1 MYTATDCLKGFYV
14 KAGCTAIVSIV
25 ILDSSLQLSCG
36 ARGNCRNDLVDVE
49 VLYLVVDVDGIR
61 MEQSGIVE
69 RREYRL
75 AEKLFRREAVLVW
88 AEECNVQR
96 VMAGVYAVSEVTQ
109 CQRTCCA
116 ISEVYPTAGMD
127 IPLVPPDFGWVS
139 ATDMS
144 AYRAEQHYA
153 LQLLT
158 MHGFSLAQ
166 EPVEPRAV
174 VASTCEF
181 WNCASLVQFG
191 IPCKLCSLNEG

>member
-1 MYTATDCLKGFYV
+1 MRLTIVYTATDCLKGFYV

-25 ILDSSLQLSCG
+25 ILDASLELSCG
-36 ARGNCRNDLVDVE
+36 ARGDCRNDLVDVE

-69 RREYRL
+69 RRKYRL

-88 AEECNVQR
+88 AEEMQCSACNGRR
-96 VMAGVYAVSEVTQ
+96 VYSEPVGEVIQ

-127 IPLVPPDFGWVS
+127 IPLVPPDFGWVRE
-139 ATDMS
+139 TDMS
-144 AYRAEQHYA
+144 AYRMEQHYA

-158 MHGFSLAQ
+158 MH
-166 EPVEPRAV
+166 
-174 VASTCEF
+174 
-181 WNCASLVQFG
+181 
-191 IPCKLCSLNEG
+191 